1 MINPKLNPKLNLKAT
16 VLSRGAASSYL
27 KQPGDAVIIDR
38 QGPRWLI
45 LLCPC
50 GCGEEF
56 PINLDPRAGP
66 AWKLYKNQRTGLS
79 LYPSVWRESECKS
92 HYIIWRNKIFLFNRY
107 EEDIYD
113 TTQKEESL
121 QLINVVREQLPI
133 NELISFY
140 DIAEVIDEIPW
151 DVLMACRRLVR
162 KGFAKEGSDKQRGSF
177 KRR

>member
-1 MINPKLNPKLNLKAT
+1 MINPTLTFKAT

-27 KQPGDAVIIDR
+27 KKPGDAVIVDR

-45 LLCPC
+45 LMCPC

-56 PINLDPRAGP
+56 PINLDSRAGP
-66 AWKLYKNQRTGLS
+66 AWKLYKNQRTGFS

-92 HYIIWRNKIFLFNRY
+92 HYIIWRNEIFLFKHY
-107 EEDIYD
+107 EEDFYD
-113 TTQKEESL
+113 TTQNEESL
-121 QLINVVREQLPI
+121 QLIHAVREQLPI
-133 NELISFY
+133 NGFISFY

-162 KGFAKEGSDKQRGSF
+162 EGFANEGGDKQRGF
-177 KRR
+177 FRRW

>member
-1 MINPKLNPKLNLKAT
+1 MIQPKLNLKAT

-27 KQPGDAVIIDR
+27 KKPGDAVIVDR

-45 LLCPC
+45 LMCPC

-56 PINLDPRAGP
+56 PINLDSRAGP
-66 AWKLYKNQRTGLS
+66 AWRLYKNQRTGLS

-107 EEDIYD
+107 EEDFYD

-121 QLINVVREQLPI
+121 QFINAVREQLPI
-133 NELISFY
+133 KGFVSYY
-140 DIAEVIDEIPW
+140 DIAQVLDEIPW
-151 DVLMACRRLVR
+151 DVLRACRRLVR
-162 KGFAKEGSDKQRGSF
+162 EGFANEGSEKQRGTF
-177 KRR
+177 RRG

>member
-1 MINPKLNPKLNLKAT
+1 MIQPKLNLKAT

-27 KQPGDAVIIDR
+27 KKPGDAVIVDR

-45 LLCPC
+45 LMCPC

-56 PINLDPRAGP
+56 PINLDSRAGP
-66 AWKLYKNQRTGLS
+66 AWRLYKNQRTGLS

-107 EEDIYD
+107 EEDFYD

-121 QLINVVREQLPI
+121 QFINDVREQLPI
-133 NELISFY
+133 KGFVSYY
-140 DIAEVIDEIPW
+140 DIAQVLDEIPW

-162 KGFAKEGSDKQRGSF
+162 EGFANEGSEKQRGTF
-177 KRR
+177 RRR